1 MSDLRQSISWLL
13 LVMVGVV
20 GAGAAVLGVSQAP
33 KNATLKK
40 AVDNTLAASNYSQ
53 VVNQTT
59 AQGKETEYLVWEA
72 PDKLGGYV
80 QSGDK
85 RTYVYV
91 IGNTEYQSLTVPNNT
106 PTKKLVFY
114 QQPAQGPAS
123 AVDPTRHYLQYVTA
137 AKNIDQNGNTSTFT
151 LTQGG
156 QTGHFQ
162 YTVNGPYVSQVN
174 LTVSGA
180 SVQVVISQ
188 VGTSPPVALPSGAKV
203 IKAPTAPTSPGTT
216 SPASGSS

>member
-40 AVDNTLAASNYSQ
+40 AVVNTLAASNYSQ

-188 VGTSPPVALPSGAKV
+188 VGTSPPVALPDGAKV
-203 IKAPTAPTSPGTT
+203 IKAPTAPTSPSTT